1 MTEREQL
8 KAEIKKEL
16 LAELAAS
23 GQLLKGGAKTNMFSE
38 RVDEMLTEAGYGIS
52 DVKRRCLVKQSIYG
66 IVREALGIKSV
77 SLLGT
82 YNVFTPRALAI
93 AESIFKI
100 IKRNQA
106 QWERGTYENTN
117 E

>member
-23 GQLLKGGAKTNMFSE
+23 GQLLKGSKTNMFSE
-38 RVDEMLTEAGYGIS
+38 RVDQMLTEAGYGMG

-77 SLLGT
+77 SLLGAGSI
-82 YNVFTPRALAI
+82 FTPEALEI
-93 AESIFKI
+93 AESIIKI
-100 IKRNQA
+100 ITRKKAKGMITIYQQEA
-106 QWERGTYENTN
+106 
-117 E
+117 